1 MKAASVGGLFPSTSD
16 RGVPVLQFFPNFG
29 MSSESAGDAAA
40 SISQL
45 PPPPSSQRNGPSAGL
60 ATLEPKFTEQVPEGG
75 RPARLSYR
83 FAVPRIPLNSVL
95 KRPVL
100 NLRVARQDQEKSR
113 PGATP
118 NGFLMRLPAR
128 HCSGSA
134 ASAPDADATWL
145 T

>member
-29 MSSESAGDAAA
+29 MSSESTGRDAAA

-75 RPARLSYR
+75 GPARFSYR
-83 FAVPRIPLNSVL
+83 FAVPRS
-95 KRPVL
+95 
-100 NLRVARQDQEKSR
+100 
-113 PGATP
+113 
-118 NGFLMRLPAR
+118 
-128 HCSGSA
+128 H
-134 ASAPDADATWL
+134 
-145 T
+145 

>member
-45 PPPPSSQRNGPSAGL
+45 PPPPSSERNGPSAGL

-75 RPARLSYR
+75 TAGTILISFRSP
-83 FAVPRIPLNSVL
+83 PIPLNSFL
-95 KRPVL
+95 QRPV
-100 NLRVARQDQEKSR
+100 
-113 PGATP
+113 
-118 NGFLMRLPAR
+118 
-128 HCSGSA
+128 
-134 ASAPDADATWL
+134 
-145 T
+145 